1 MATVVSIPLWNR
13 GKNGLTILIT
23 FVIIKFMKAQI
34 VSELTEFIRL
44 TGCSVRRLCLEA
56 GVSPATVSHVLTG
69 RRQDMHS
76 SNADA
81 LRAAM
86 LRLSQQPF
94 AEGKDASTA
103 STEARPCPAS
113 A

>member
-13 GKNGLTILIT
+13 GKNELTILIT

-34 VSELTEFIRL
+34 VSELTE
-44 TGCSVRRLCLEA
+44 
-56 GVSPATVSHVLTG
+56 SHVLTG

>member
-1 MATVVSIPLWNR
+1 M
-13 GKNGLTILIT
+13 GLTKLVT
-23 FVIIKFMKAQI
+23 FVIIEFMKAQI
-34 VSELTEFIRL
+34 VFELMEFIRL

-86 LRLSQQPF
+86 TRLYRQSSTK
-94 AEGKDASTA
+94 ANNAS
-103 STEARPCPAS
+103 EA
-113 A
+113 

>member
-1 MATVVSIPLWNR
+1 MYLFLLGIDFGIV
-13 GKNGLTILIT
+13 LTNLIT
-23 FVIIKFMKAQI
+23 FVIIKFMKTQI
-34 VSELTEFIRL
+34 VSELTEFIRS

-86 LRLSQQPF
+86 RRLSSPN
-94 AEGKDASTA
+94 TP
-103 STEARPCPAS
+103 TEHEEAHHAD
-113 A
+113 